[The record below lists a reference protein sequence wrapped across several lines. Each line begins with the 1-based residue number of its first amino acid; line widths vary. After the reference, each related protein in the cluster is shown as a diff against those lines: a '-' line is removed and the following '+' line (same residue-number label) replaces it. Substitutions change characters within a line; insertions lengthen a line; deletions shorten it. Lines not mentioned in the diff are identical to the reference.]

1 LLFGVMVN
9 QWQAINKMSK
19 SLTDLLKQT
28 TEGLFMPSESE
39 YPFNV
44 VYWEFF
50 NLNETTIQQKTGI
63 IGNVRTVTID
73 DFFQGVTK
81 QEDWYEEEERNIVK
95 RFESLVLV
103 LKNNLGEAKVY
114 EIGDKEV
121 HAYILGT
128 KDDEIIGIS
137 TVVIRT

>member
-1 LLFGVMVN
+1 
-9 QWQAINKMSK
+9 MSK

-81 QEDWYEEEERNIVK
+81 QEDWYEEEERNLAK
-95 RFESLVLV
+95 RFEGVVLV
-103 LKNNLGEAKVY
+103 LKNNLAEAKVY

>member
-1 LLFGVMVN
+1 
-9 QWQAINKMSK
+9 
-19 SLTDLLKQT
+19 
-28 TEGLFMPSESE
+28 MPSESE

-44 VYWEFF
+44 VHWESF

-63 IGNVRTVTID
+63 IGNVRTVTVD

-81 QEDWYEEEERNIVK
+81 QEDWYEEEERNVAK

-103 LKNNLGEAKVY
+103 LKNNLFEAKVY
-114 EIGDKEV
+114 EIGNKEV

-128 KDDEIIGIS
+128 KDGEIIGIS

>member
-1 LLFGVMVN
+1 MVD

-19 SLTDLLKQT
+19 SVIDLLKQT

-44 VYWEFF
+44 VHWEFF
-50 NLNETTIQQKTGI
+50 NLNETTIQEKTGI
-63 IGNVRTVTID
+63 IGNVRTVTVD
-73 DFFQGVTK
+73 DFFRGVTK
-81 QEDWYEEEERNIVK
+81 QEDWYEEEEQNIAK

-103 LKNNLGEAKVY
+103 LKSNLDEAKVY
-114 EIGDKEV
+114 EIGNREV

-128 KDDEIIGIS
+128 KDGEIIGIS

>member
-1 LLFGVMVN
+1 
-9 QWQAINKMSK
+9 
-19 SLTDLLKQT
+19 
-28 TEGLFMPSESE
+28 MPSESE

-114 EIGDKEV
+114 EDRK
-121 HAYILGT
+121 
-128 KDDEIIGIS
+128 S
-137 TVVIRT
+137 TRLNSSHIQKSRMPSSA

>member
-1 LLFGVMVN
+1 
-9 QWQAINKMSK
+9 
-19 SLTDLLKQT
+19 
-28 TEGLFMPSESE
+28 MPSESE

-81 QEDWYEEEERNIVK
+81 QEDWYEEEERNLAK
-95 RFESLVLV
+95 RFEGVVLV
-103 LKNNLGEAKVY
+103 LKNNLAEAKVY

>member
-1 LLFGVMVN
+1 MVN
-9 QWQAINKMSK
+9 QWQPINKMSK
-19 SLTDLLKQT
+19 SVIDLLKQT
-28 TEGLFMPSESE
+28 IEGLFMPSESE

-63 IGNVRTVTID
+63 IGNVRTTTLD

-81 QEDWYEEEERNIVK
+81 QEDWYEEEERNVAK

-103 LKNNLGEAKVY
+103 LKNNLAEAKVY
-114 EIGDKEV
+114 EIGNKEV

-128 KDDEIIGIS
+128 KDNEIIGIS
-137 TVVIRT
+137 TVMIRT